1 MWVMIFS
8 KIKNYFNNSSKYYYL
23 FESKRNSAIIYMGNN
38 LTKKEKEN
46 NEKFESRVRIRSVK
60 QGKRLLFRFLKNK
73 HMYSEFIQDIKF
85 LNISVDTL
93 ISNFFITP
101 FFKVSQFLEVHH
113 DKTKKE
119 YLKLNKEWVT
129 FLKSINYV

>member
-1 MWVMIFS
+1 
-8 KIKNYFNNSSKYYYL
+8 
-23 FESKRNSAIIYMGNN
+23 
-38 LTKKEKEN
+38 
-46 NEKFESRVRIRSVK
+46 
-60 QGKRLLFRFLKNK
+60 
-73 HMYSEFIQDIKF
+73 MYSEFIQDIKF

-101 FFKVSQFLEVHH
+101 FFKVSQFLEVR
-113 DKTKKE
+113 DNKNKKE

>member
-1 MWVMIFS
+1 MIFS

-23 FESKRNSAIIYMGNN
+23 FESKRNSAIIYMDDY

-46 NEKFESRVRIRSVK
+46 NEKFDSRVRIRSVK
-60 QGKRLLFRFLKNK
+60 QGKQLLFRFLKNK

-101 FFKVSQFLEVHH
+101 FFKVSQFLEVRD
-113 DKTKKE
+113 DKNKKE

>member
-1 MWVMIFS
+1 MDD
-8 KIKNYFNNSSKYYYL
+8 Y
-23 FESKRNSAIIYMGNN
+23 

-46 NEKFESRVRIRSVK
+46 NENLNSRVRIRSVK

-93 ISNFFITP
+93 ISNFFHNTI
-101 FFKVSQFLEVHH
+101 F
-113 DKTKKE
+113 
-119 YLKLNKEWVT
+119 
-129 FLKSINYV
+129 